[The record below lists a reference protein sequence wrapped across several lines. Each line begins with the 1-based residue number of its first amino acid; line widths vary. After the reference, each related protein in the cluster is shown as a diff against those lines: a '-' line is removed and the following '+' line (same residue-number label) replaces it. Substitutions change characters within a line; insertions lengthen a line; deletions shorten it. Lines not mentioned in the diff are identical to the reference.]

1 MRVRRLPLERKTDV
15 QPDVD
20 LTLLD
25 PVISKYKGKSGNMI
39 PLLQHTQNIYGYL
52 PRTAFIKISKETGLN
67 LSDMYG
73 VATFYGQ
80 FRLSPVGKNVIKVC
94 HGTACHVRGAD
105 MVDTAI
111 EEYLG
116 IKMGGTTPD
125 RQYTI
130 ESVACLGC
138 CSLAPVFMVDETAFG
153 HLDRA
158 AVRKAMNKHKQDCV
172 KANLEQ
178 KS

>member
-1 MRVRRLPLERKTDV
+1 MTQDQISCLDTILEKRG
-15 QPDVD
+15 
-20 LTLLD
+20 
-25 PVISKYKGKSGNMI
+25 KGPENAVGI
-39 PLLQHTQNIYGYL
+39 LQDIQANFGYL
-52 PRTAFIKISKETGLN
+52 PVDAMKYVAGNSSVSAKQLF
-67 LSDMYG
+67 G
-73 VATFYGQ
+73 VATFYAQ
-80 FRLSPVGKNVIKVC
+80 FRLTPVGKHIIKVC

-125 RQYTI
+125 KQYTI

>member
-1 MRVRRLPLERKTDV
+1 MEKENLTQEQITALDGILGKRGTGTENAVGILQDMQSEFGFLPIQAMQYIADNSNV
-15 QPDVD
+15 
-20 LTLLD
+20 
-25 PVISKYKGKSGNMI
+25 
-39 PLLQHTQNIYGYL
+39 
-52 PRTAFIKISKETGLN
+52 TAKQL
-67 LSDMYG
+67 YG
-73 VATFYGQ
+73 VATFYSQ
-80 FRLSPVGKNVIKVC
+80 FRLSPVGKHIVKVC

-116 IKMGGTTPD
+116 IKMGETTPD

-138 CSLAPVFMVDETAFG
+138 CSLAPVMMADETAFG

-158 AVRKAMNKHKQDCV
+158 AVRKAMNRHKQDCN
-172 KANLEQ
+172 KANAEQ